1 MAGRFDIPL
10 IVPEVNLE
18 DYTLNRL
25 IANPNCSTIQAVLPL
40 KALQEAFGIQRVNY
54 STYQAVS
61 GSGQKGIEDL
71 HRTQNDEKPVLYPY
85 NISQTVIPEID
96 QPLENGYTKEEQKM
110 INETRKILHQPALPV
125 SATCVRVPIENGH
138 GVSVAVQ
145 LQKEFT
151 TEEIRECLS
160 QFPGIQL
167 EDDLA
172 AHKYPTSILA
182 RGTDMV
188 YVGRIRKDTSL
199 ENGLL
204 FYTTAD
210 NIRKGAAANA
220 VQIAAALMQK
230 IAEVAR

>member
-1 MAGRFDIPL
+1 M
-10 IVPEVNLE
+10 
-18 DYTLNRL
+18 
-25 IANPNCSTIQAVLPL
+25 
-40 KALQEAFGIQRVNY
+40 
-54 STYQAVS
+54 
-61 GSGQKGIEDL
+61 
-71 HRTQNDEKPVLYPY
+71 
-85 NISQTVIPEID
+85 SQ
-96 QPLENGYTKEEQKM
+96 
-110 INETRKILHQPALPV
+110 PV
-125 SATCVRVPIENGH
+125 S
-138 GVSVAVQ
+138 
-145 LQKEFT
+145 
-151 TEEIRECLS
+151 
-160 QFPGIQL
+160 GIQL